1 MVEMGRGIDAGATTV
16 TTGGETQRETVDE
29 TETETERE
37 IGGRGRGRGRGTEGT
52 GRETGG
58 IETVIGSHGG
68 EIALGPDEHLLH
80 RGLLDR

>member
-29 TETETERE
+29 TETEIETERE
-37 IGGRGRGRGRGTEGT
+37 IGERGRGRETKET
-52 GRETGG
+52 GREIGG

-68 EIALGPDEHLLH
+68 EIALGPDEHLL
-80 RGLLDR
+80 